1 MFIFFQPNPLEKQE
15 LDKGK
20 RADCAIRS
28 LCAALDI
35 SWEEAYDVLC
45 KYAREVYEV
54 PNGKIGFEYA
64 IQKIGFEIKKLP
76 RVQKGDTRMTVSK
89 FCEVFPEKTA
99 IMNCA
104 GHYVCVKNGNIYDSW
119 DSSDKAIYS
128 YFELNR

>member
-1 MFIFFQPNPLEKQE
+1 M
-15 LDKGK
+15 
-20 RADCAIRS
+20 
-28 LCAALDI
+28 
-35 SWEEAYDVLC
+35 
-45 KYAREVYEV
+45 
-54 PNGKIGFEYA
+54 
-64 IQKIGFEIKKLP
+64 
-76 RVQKGDTRMTVSK
+76 QKGDTRMTVSK